1 MVRQHGSLERDEETN
16 EAAWEAARGALV
28 GGTKWGAFFAVA
40 GGVAYTLSPVY
51 RGLTIQFKTYI
62 QMSGM
67 ILGGMLEAD
76 KRMVNYQHRVRHHK
90 RLARDMEIW
99 RRYEDSYEER
109 GTPGVGAESDVHG
122 PNGKAVA
129 VSALGYGG
137 VISLRQYIFA
147 NYFVFTTKMF
157 PQLWRVFTAF
167 LITKPKFAILLD
179 PYFLYQY
186 GSSIER
192 ESSRFSQPG
201 DFFVYTMFVGSV
213 IVATAGGL
221 LNAYTF
227 LPALSLAYA
236 YTFGQDN
243 PTRSVQFFIINF
255 DAKYLPFAMLFLT
268 FIIDGPDAAASQLTG
283 LIAAHLYD
291 FLTRI
296 WPTFGGGTNY
306 IRTPQMVQRW
316 FGAAPGS
323 VQNRG
328 YGHVV
333 EGRGRT
339 AGAPGSGAS
348 PSTGRATG
356 ASTAFGAMGPGR
368 RLGE

>member
-1 MVRQHGSLERDEETN
+1 MDVFWTLPPVSRTIT
-16 EAAWEAARGALV
+16 AA
-28 GGTKWGAFFAVA
+28 AV
-40 GGVAYTLSPVY
+40 V
-51 RGLTIQFKTYI
+51 
-62 QMSGM
+62 
-67 ILGGMLEAD
+67 
-76 KRMVNYQHRVRHHK
+76 
-90 RLARDMEIW
+90 
-99 RRYEDSYEER
+99 
-109 GTPGVGAESDVHG
+109 
-122 PNGKAVA
+122 

-137 VISLRQYIFA
+137 IISLYNVVFA
-147 NYFVFTTKMF
+147 SQLVFTTKMF
-157 PQLWRVFTAF
+157 PQLWRVVTAF

-213 IVATAGGL
+213 IVATAGGI
-221 LNAYTF
+221 LNTYTF

-236 YTFGQDN
+236 YTFAQDN
-243 PTRSVQFFIINF
+243 PTRSVQFFIVSF
-255 DAKYLPFAMLFLT
+255 EAKYLPFAMLFLS
-268 FIIDGPDAAASQLTG
+268 FVIDGPDAAATQLTG

-306 IRTPQMVQRW
+306 IRTPQIVKGW
-316 FGAAPGS
+316 FSPTPGG

-333 EGRGRT
+333 EGRGRA
-339 AGAPGSGAS
+339 AGAPGSSAQ
-348 PSTGRATG
+348 PSAARATG
-356 ASTAFGAMGPGR
+356 SAWGGLGPGR
-368 RLGE
+368 RLGD